1 MSSSGKERAVPHGKT
16 LREWRVTRGM
26 TQFQLAAAAGV
37 GLSSVTNIEAA
48 RQEPRISLAERLAQ
62 ALGVAV
68 GDIAWP
74 HPEQLQVRRTQR
86 RTQRRTRGKPSEPS
100 SPTTRP

>member
-1 MSSSGKERAVPHGKT
+1 MSTSGKERATRHIKT
-16 LREWRVTRGM
+16 LREWRAMRDM
-26 TQFQLAAAAGV
+26 TQFQLAATAGV
-37 GLSSVTNIEAA
+37 GLSSVTNIEAG

-68 GDIAWP
+68 SDIAWP
-74 HPEQLQVRRTQR
+74 HPEQVQVRRI
-86 RTQRRTRGKPSEPS
+86 QRRTRGKPSEPS